1 MAKHQVQTLRN
12 VAFVGHHHSGKT
24 ALVDLMLHLGGVNTR
39 VGSPD
44 DGTSMLDTDEDEKER
59 KHSISSALCHLDHM
73 GHHLQIIDTP
83 GMPDFV
89 GQAISALRG
98 VETAVVVVNAHGGI
112 EVNTRK
118 MFKQAENAGIAR
130 MIVINKLDTENI
142 NFEELVNS
150 IRETFGP
157 ACALMNV
164 PIGMGHDFSGVVD
177 AVDLPAEIPAGVVMD
192 PKVANQQVDDAAVEA
207 NEELMERY
215 LEGEELSHEELAG
228 AIRAAVIAGTL
239 IPIYCLSVKSQVGVK
254 EFMDGL
260 AEYAPTIDSIP
271 RSALRDGK
279 KVSITA
285 DPSEPFVAQVIKT
298 RIDPF
303 VGRMNYIRV
312 FSGEAKKDASVKIAR
327 TGKTLKLS
335 QVFDVQGNHTDPLEA
350 IVPGDIAAVVKAEDL
365 RTGDT
370 LTSSSDGLEMPE
382 IVFPTPMIGLAVEP
396 KSQADQA
403 KISAALHKIEEEDP
417 TFVVK
422 RDAATK
428 EMVMNG
434 MSELHLMLVQ
444 HRLSKREKVEVV
456 THQPKIPYRE
466 TVNGDA
472 QDFYRHKKQSG
483 GSGQFGE
490 VHFRIS
496 SCPQGINPEEY
507 FTKDRFESLR
517 AYHYDPKLNY
527 CFVDRVSGGSVPNQF
542 IPAVEKGIKERM
554 EMGVIAGYQVQD
566 VVVELFFGKDHPV
579 DSNETAFKTAA
590 RMCFKKVFQMA
601 KPSLLEPIVHIE
613 IVIPSDKVGDITSD
627 LNTRRG
633 RMEGMD
639 AAPGG
644 FTTIRA
650 HAPLS
655 EVMTYARTLSSIT
668 GGQGSFSLEF
678 SHYEMVPPNE
688 QAKIVAAAKKE
699 DEDED

>member
-1 MAKHQVQTLRN
+1 
-12 VAFVGHHHSGKT
+12 
-24 ALVDLMLHLGGVNTR
+24 MLHLAGVNSR

-44 DGTSMLDTDEDEKER
+44 DGTSLLDTDDDEKER
-59 KHSISSALCHLDHM
+59 KHSISSALCHFDHN
-73 GHHLQIIDTP
+73 GQHIQLIDTP

-98 VETAVVVVNAHGGI
+98 VETAVIVVNAHNGL
-112 EVNTRK
+112 EVNARK
-118 MFKQAENAGIAR
+118 MFEQAGNAGIAR

-142 NFEELVNS
+142 HFEELIHS

-164 PIGMGHDFSGVVD
+164 PIGLGHDFSGVVNT
-177 AVDLPAEIPAGVVMD
+177 VDLPAEIPAGVVVD

-215 LEGEELSHEELAG
+215 LEGEELSHEELSK
-228 AIRAAVIAGTL
+228 AIRDAIVAGTL
-239 IPIYCLSVKSQVGVK
+239 IPMFCTSVKKQIGVK
-254 EFMDGL
+254 EFMAGL
-260 AEYAPTIDSIP
+260 AEYAPTPDAMPQSASREGDTISISP
-271 RSALRDGK
+271 KSDA
-279 KVSITA
+279 
-285 DPSEPFVAQVIKT
+285 PFVAQVIKT

-312 FSGEAKKDASVKIAR
+312 FAGEAKKDSSVKNSR
-327 TGKTLKLS
+327 TGKSVKFS
-335 QVFDVQGNHTDPLEA
+335 QLLDVQGNHTEPLEA
-350 IVPGDIAAVVKAEDL
+350 VVPGDIAAVVKADDL

-370 LTSSSDGLEMPE
+370 LTSVDGLAMPE
-382 IVFPTPMIGLAVEP
+382 MLFPTPMIGLAVEP

-403 KISAALHKIEEEDP
+403 KISAALHKVEEEDP

-422 RDAATK
+422 RDAQTK

-444 HRLSKREKVEVV
+444 HRLSAREKVEII

-466 TVNGDA
+466 TVSGEA

-490 VHFRIS
+490 VHLRIS
-496 SCPQGINPEEY
+496 SCPQGIKPEEY

-517 AYHYDPKLNY
+517 EYHYDPKLNY

-542 IPAVEKGIKERM
+542 IPAVEKGVKERM

-601 KPSLLEPIVHIE
+601 RPTLLEPIVNME
-613 IVIPSDKVGDITSD
+613 IVVPSEKVGDITSD

-650 HAPLS
+650 HAPLA
-655 EVMTYARTLSSIT
+655 EVMTYARVLSSIT

-699 DEDED
+699 EEDEG